1 MGVKSVMHQKKKKY
15 NKTIAE
21 NILKRDFYAMKP
33 NEKWAT
39 DVTEFKIIGISEKLY
54 LSAIIDLYDR
64 GIVINPNKLVRY
76 L

>member
-1 MGVKSVMHQKKKKY
+1 
-15 NKTIAE
+15 
-21 NILKRDFYAMKP
+21 MKP